1 MGSGPHTLPKCS
13 GSTPRPGTETF
24 LTSSFLSRELDAV
37 ARAMVNAS
45 IEVKAAM
52 TKAVLAALSGFND
65 LMNDMEV
72 KMKTLLQDK
81 VQVGTFIKYIL
92 YIFTVNSKSLV
103 LVVLALRFALA
114 PVAFAVITEL
124 LWFQFYP
131 AHLVK

>member
-1 MGSGPHTLPKCS
+1 M
-13 GSTPRPGTETF
+13 
-24 LTSSFLSRELDAV
+24 
-37 ARAMVNAS
+37 NAS

-52 TKAVLAALSGFND
+52 TKAVLAALSGFNE

-103 LVVLALRFALA
+103 LVVLVLRFALA
-114 PVAFAVITEL
+114 PVAFAVNTEL